1 MKRIGIDVG
10 GIQLRI
16 ASFDENYKL
25 LEVHK
30 IKNDRSLSAKEN
42 MIKLLSTISDYSGYL
57 GAGIGCPGP
66 LDLKKG
72 KILIPPNLF
81 GWDNFSIV
89 ETVERYTGLKTY
101 LNNDANVAGLAEAV
115 LGGGRG
121 YDSVCYIGI
130 STGIGGAYIL
140 NGNIINGANGNAA
153 EFWNMIVNEDHHH
166 HRNANAG
173 SLNEQCSG
181 SGLKTIATEEYGRD
195 VEPKEL
201 FSMYEKDDK
210 KAVTI
215 IERAAEV
222 MARGVANIT
231 CMMDP
236 DCIVVGGSIAIHNPF
251 FVDMIY
257 RRALKYCIAP
267 EKLRIEKALYGDDA
281 GLIGA
286 ALLVKEKNNG

>member
-1 MKRIGIDVG
+1 MVDALRLKDDFGTGNDLLKQNLEEDDIENLV
-10 GIQLRI
+10 IQQIEFCNIVLLNK
-16 ASFDENYKL
+16 AS
-25 LEVHK
+25 
-30 IKNDRSLSAKEN
+30 
-42 MIKLLSTISDYSGYL
+42 
-57 GAGIGCPGP
+57 
-66 LDLKKG
+66 
-72 KILIPPNLF
+72 
-81 GWDNFSIV
+81 
-89 ETVERYTGLKTY
+89 
-101 LNNDANVAGLAEAV
+101 
-115 LGGGRG
+115 
-121 YDSVCYIGI
+121 
-130 STGIGGAYIL
+130 
-140 NGNIINGANGNAA
+140 
-153 EFWNMIVNEDHHH
+153 
-166 HRNANAG
+166 
-173 SLNEQCSG
+173 
-181 SGLKTIATEEYGRD
+181 D

-236 DCIVVGGSIAIHNPF
+236 DCIVVGGSIAINNPF